1 MKFKTLIFIIFSF
14 ISIQSFGQNR
24 NLSKVFYVGPSITN
38 IHSLF
43 YGERAFFI
51 NPPRPFYELNFHVGG
66 GIEYSI
72 NDYLDIRGLLNYERK
87 GSAQDGFNKT
97 NYTYGD
103 FIQLPISL
111 MVKPLKEKEIR
122 FEFGVSTN
130 NLINTKDLGI
140 TAREFFTWEIASVLG
155 FEFKIFNNFYFGTR
169 LVEPFNDLS
178 GNTASLSGSSF
189 PTITEKSQSFQFSII
204 YKTK

>member
-1 MKFKTLIFIIFSF
+1 MKFKTLSFFVFIFLSV
-14 ISIQSFGQNR
+14 QSFGQNR
-24 NLSKVFYVGPSITN
+24 KLKMLIYAGPSVTN

-43 YGERAFFI
+43 YGERVFHVI
-51 NPPRPFYELNFHVGG
+51 PPRPYYELNFHVGAG
-66 GIEYSI
+66 VEFDI
-72 NDYLDIRGLLNYERK
+72 NNYLDVRGLLNYERK

-103 FIQLPISL
+103 FIQLPASL

-122 FEFGVSTN
+122 FEFGVAIN
-130 NLINTKDLGI
+130 YLINTKDLSI
-140 TAREFFTWEIASVLG
+140 SAREFYTWELAGVLG
-155 FEFKIFNNFYFGTR
+155 FEFKLFNNFYFGTR

-178 GNTASLSGSSF
+178 GNITSISGSSS
-189 PTITEKSQSFQFSII
+189 PLTQKSQSFQFSIL